1 VLGTDLTERAQK
13 NKKMAYQKLQVSRVS
28 AVVNSDTVDIP
39 YVGDPSSVWPCI
51 LYSGTGGDIRVMTAG
66 GDDVLFVGVPAGSF
80 MPVQV
85 IRVFATD
92 TVPTDILACW

>member
-1 VLGTDLTERAQK
+1 
-13 NKKMAYQKLQVSRVS
+13 
-28 AVVNSDTVDIP
+28 
-39 YVGDPSSVWPCI
+39 
-51 LYSGTGGDIRVMTAG
+51 
-66 GDDVLFVGVPAGSF
+66 LFVGVPAGSF